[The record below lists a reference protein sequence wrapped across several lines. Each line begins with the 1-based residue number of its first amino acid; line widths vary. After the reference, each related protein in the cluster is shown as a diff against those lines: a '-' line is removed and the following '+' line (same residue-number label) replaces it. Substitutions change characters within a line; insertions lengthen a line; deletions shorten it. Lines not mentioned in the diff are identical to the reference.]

1 MKKTDGGPAFPRP
14 ASEYTKNGT
23 CPDGNEAIDWAP
35 GMSLRDWFAGMA
47 LQGIMAGKEF
57 RPKLGP
63 DELAIVCYE
72 TADAMLAERNRG

>member
-1 MKKTDGGPAFPRP
+1 MSDEPKRNVNWFPTTP
-14 ASEYTKNGT
+14 
-23 CPDGNEAIDWAP
+23 PEA
-35 GMSLRDWFAGMA
+35 MSLRDWFAGMA

-72 TADAMLAERNRG
+72 TADAMLAERNKP